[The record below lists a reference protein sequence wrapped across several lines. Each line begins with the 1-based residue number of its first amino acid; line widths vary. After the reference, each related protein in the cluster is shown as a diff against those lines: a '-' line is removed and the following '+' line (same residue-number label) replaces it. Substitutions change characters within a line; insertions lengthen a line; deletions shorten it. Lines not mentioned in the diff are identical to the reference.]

1 MAIAHDIGLF
11 FPFKINRSL
20 TKEERKSRFIQGK
33 RRKVSGEAAV
43 LDLDT
48 VIRINSSFL
57 EVIDK
62 FYPTKGFVASFMMA
76 FCMLFIV
83 TLIVVVKVTFFHD
96 ENMALTNSENISF
109 FLFSVLMLGLI
120 IWWFGRFLLK
130 DWFRITHYPVRFNRK
145 KQQVHV
151 YQVSGEVIT
160 IPWND
165 IFFTTS
171 KQKISYCIVGHLL
184 AEDKEIVLNTFSFGY
199 VGQKEELSLYWEF
212 IRCYME
218 EDCLEELAETGL
230 FCPPVEKQKEGY
242 IAGLQRLMQIDS
254 RGDWLLLVLN
264 LPFALVESVAR
275 YIAMQTSKIPQW
287 PQDVLDACIVEPDDP
302 IHVGAENNPLHR
314 WRTVLANEARE
325 VYDAKNQRLGSANKK
340 IKEKLDAKVA
350 EIYGK

>member
-1 MAIAHDIGLF
+1 M
-11 FPFKINRSL
+11 
-20 TKEERKSRFIQGK
+20 
-33 RRKVSGEAAV
+33 
-43 LDLDT
+43 
-48 VIRINSSFL
+48 
-57 EVIDK
+57 EVVDK
-62 FYPTKGFVASFMMA
+62 FYATKGFVASFMMA
-76 FCMLFIV
+76 LCILFI
-83 TLIVVVKVTFFHD
+83 TAVVAFAKIAIF
-96 ENMALTNSENISF
+96 NNGNIPMF
-109 FLFSVLMLGLI
+109 FLVAFLFGVTT
-120 IWWFGRFLLK
+120 WWFGRFLMK

-184 AEDKEIVLNTFSFGY
+184 AEDKETVLNTFSFGY
-199 VGQKEELSLYWEF
+199 VGQREELSLYWEF

-218 EDCLEELAETGL
+218 EDCLEELAETVL
-230 FCPPVEKQKEGY
+230 FCPPVEKHKEGY

-254 RGDWLLLVLN
+254 RGDWLWLVLN

-302 IHVGAENNPLHR
+302 IHVGAEDNPLHR
-314 WRTVLANEARE
+314 WRTVLANETRE
-325 VYDAKNQRLGSANKK
+325 VYDAKNQRLRFVNKK